1 MHARQLVA
9 VSPKFLSFVAIA
21 IFAVITFG
29 STASAN
35 DAVLKA
41 GLTKMLEVG
50 WSVTP
55 TARAAA
61 DAQYIEL
68 QATSAGDVRLLT
80 ASSLVLLQQRRYE
93 EAGKR
98 LDELLAVDDDN
109 ILALRAKTWL
119 ATTMKSYG
127 SAIVTAEKLR
137 AALPKE
143 TTQDAAAEAMAQ
155 DQIAFLGRLCG
166 YLAGPAGD
174 SIDQNERKQ
183 LERTVLIG
191 LSDARK
197 EVFEQARDGVTQKFF
212 EMTDTKVD
220 EEKKNVETRKTE
232 ADQTLQDVETARREI
247 ESRANDLESNATRV
261 QKEWNDEIVA
271 IEKLDQPLV
280 AELARLQ
287 ARKDIVRNDLASYQI
302 QIDNLSARAARERD
316 PVIRSQLRNDID
328 QLAFLANRLAGDV
341 ALINRQGQAV
351 EGQRAVLA
359 QRTARA
365 QANFGGQ
372 LENMNKELVALGK
385 KEKRVG
391 VEEKK
396 ARRPVTGS
404 STKTIALSTQVTS
417 LSTYDKFPLEQ
428 ARQRLL
434 NELK

>member
-1 MHARQLVA
+1 MHARQFFSFIIIVLV
-9 VSPKFLSFVAIA
+9 
-21 IFAVITFG
+21 TTG
-29 STASAN
+29 ASAN

-41 GLTKMLEVG
+41 GVTRMLDVG

-68 QATSAGDVRLLT
+68 QATAAGDVRLLT

-119 ATTMKSYG
+119 AATMKSYG

-155 DQIAFLGRLCG
+155 DQLAFLGRLCG
-166 YLAGPAGD
+166 YLAGPVADG
-174 SIDQNERKQ
+174 IDQNERKQ
-183 LERTVLIG
+183 LERTILIG
-191 LSDARK
+191 LSEARK
-197 EVFEQARDGVTQKFF
+197 EVFENARDSVTQKFF
-212 EMTDTKVD
+212 ELTDTKVD
-220 EEKKNVETRKTE
+220 EEKKNVEVRKTE
-232 ADQTLQDVETARREI
+232 ANQTLAEVETARKEI
-247 ESRANDLESNATRV
+247 ESRANDLESNGTRV
-261 QKEWNDEIVA
+261 QKEWNEELAA

-280 AELARLQ
+280 TELARLR
-287 ARKDIVRNDLASYQI
+287 ARKESLLINLNANQN
-302 QIDNLSARAARERD
+302 QIDGLNLQLGREKD
-316 PVIRSQLRNDID
+316 PNIRNLIIQDID
-328 QLAFLANRLAGDV
+328 QLIFIQNRISGDV
-341 ALINRQGQAV
+341 AAINRQGQTV
-351 EGQRAVLA
+351 EGQRAALQ
-359 QRTARA
+359 QRVARA
-365 QANFGGQ
+365 QASFGGQ
-372 LENMNKELVALGK
+372 LDNINKELVALGK
-385 KEKRVG
+385 REKRVG

-396 ARRPVTGS
+396 AKRPVTGS
-404 STKTIALSTQVTS
+404 STKTIALSSLVTS